1 MTFLT
6 RRKTFALLAVTAIA
20 VGGWV
25 FLTERP
31 MSVSVVVAEDATSV
45 RVYGLG
51 TVEARVVSKIGFE
64 VGAALTELLV
74 DHNERVTKGQ
84 LLARLHPAEQ
94 AARVARAEAGV
105 AASEAAILKA
115 EANVARV
122 KAVLAQRMAA
132 HVRQQDLAAR
142 SAVAATAAEEA
153 QRDVDVAAADLT
165 VAQSEVEVVTAQAA
179 DARAAL
185 EYEQTLLEHHALTAP
200 FDSVVVERYAEAG
213 MVVRA
218 GDVIFTLMDTK
229 TVWVQSYIDEGR
241 AGEIA
246 LGQTAEI
253 RLRSLP
259 HAVFAGKVARIGIES
274 DRVNEERRVW
284 IACSD
289 CPDEM
294 FLGEQAEVRI
304 TVAALAQA
312 LLVPEVAID
321 GFDGHQGRVWA
332 VKDGR
337 LAQVAL
343 IFGHRTEDARV
354 EVVSGLPEGA
364 AIVASPL
371 KGVTEGRLARITTSV
386 WGDTP

>member
-6 RRKTFALLAVTAIA
+6 RRTGFGIVAVVALAVA
-20 VGGWV
+20 GWF

-31 MSVSVVVAEDATSV
+31 VSVQVVVAAQAVQV

-74 DHNERVTKGQ
+74 DSNDSVTKGQ
-84 LLARLHPAEQ
+84 VLARLHPAEQ
-94 AARVARAEAGV
+94 QARVARAEAGV
-105 AASEAAILKA
+105 AASQAAILKS
-115 EANVARV
+115 EASVARA
-122 KAVLAQRMAA
+122 KAILAQRMTANA
-132 HVRQQDLAAR
+132 RQQELASR
-142 SAVAATAAEEA
+142 SAVAATSVEEA

-165 VAQSEVEVVTAQAA
+165 VSQSEVAVVTAQAA
-179 DARAAL
+179 DAHAAL
-185 EYEQTLLEHHALTAP
+185 LYEQTLLDHHVLTAP
-200 FDSVVVERYAEAG
+200 FDAVIVERHAEVG
-213 MVVRA
+213 TVVRT
-218 GDVIFTLMDTK
+218 GDVIFTVMDPK

-259 HAVFAGKVARIGIES
+259 HAVFTGAVARIGIES

-284 IACSD
+284 ITCAD
-289 CPDEM
+289 CPKQM
-294 FLGEQAEVRI
+294 FLGEQAEVWI
-304 TVAALAQA
+304 TLATLDHA
-312 LLVPEVAID
+312 LLVPEIAVQ
-321 GFDGHQGRVWA
+321 GFDGHQGRVW
-332 VKDGR
+332 VVRDGR

-354 EVVSGLPEGA
+354 EVVSGLPDGA
-364 AIVASPL
+364 QIVASPVTGL
-371 KGVTEGRLARITTSV
+371 TEGRLARVT
-386 WGDTP
+386 GGAP